1 MGNGFFLVKNIIKE
15 TVRAS
20 NCSLSFHQI
29 TIPLLSKPLSLS
41 LLNPEKETKKK
52 TLFFSQYK
60 GDQINQLQ
68 PNAAVGF
75 RTASPVIY
83 PNLKIQKD
91 GAFLSGSGPVARVGG
106 CGYGSVRE

>member
-1 MGNGFFLVKNIIKE
+1 MCIELLLKFSPNHHPIVIK
-15 TVRAS
+15 T
-20 NCSLSFHQI
+20 
-29 TIPLLSKPLSLS
+29 PLS

-52 TLFFSQYK
+52 TRFFSQYK

-83 PNLKIQKD
+83 PKLKIQKD